1 MPHYDGG
8 YDFIEPQFSPN
19 LRVTLFHSF
28 IAMKA
33 TKFLEIRVKAVMR
46 LSEWITSE
54 LGKKKI
60 ADF

>member
-1 MPHYDGG
+1 MTL
-8 YDFIEPQFSPN
+8 FSPN
-19 LRVTLFHSF
+19 LRVTLFHSL

-33 TKFLEIRVKAVMR
+33 TQFPEIRVKAVMR

-54 LGKKKI
+54 LGKKII

>member
-19 LRVTLFHSF
+19 SRVTLFQCF
-28 IAMKA
+28 IAVKA
-33 TKFLEIRVKAVMR
+33 TQLPEIRVKAVMR